1 MILSLAV
8 VRALFSLM
16 RVARLMLERL
26 VVPLKVIRVR
36 AIRFLGTKDYWFLG
50 TIELGRSENDIKSLG
65 GRVTRSF
72 GH

>member
-36 AIRFLGTKDYWFLG
+36 A
-50 TIELGRSENDIKSLG
+50 RSSCDSVQLPLVHSLEK
-65 GRVTRSF
+65 RVMKQRVFRS
-72 GH
+72 